1 MPGGRYFSI
10 IPTPFVAESRN
21 TLLRRERDREF
32 HLARELSSQVLKGDH
47 RAVAKAISIVEAGG
61 DPSRKLIRELYPHT
75 GRAFTIGVTGPTGT
89 GKSTLVDKIIEE
101 FRKRERSVGVLA
113 SDPSSAFTGGAL
125 LGDRVRMM
133 DHSLEKKVYIRSMA
147 SRGDL
152 GGLARAA
159 RNTIRVLDAA
169 RMDIII
175 VETVGAGQTEV
186 QVATAVDATVVVV
199 MPQLGDE
206 VQAFKAGFAE
216 IGDLFVI
223 NKADLVNPAKTIYN
237 IASGLQE
244 RDGWRPP
251 VQKTVAIKGTGV
263 PSLVDSIEKFQKFLD
278 DHGIREERR
287 NKRLESELIEAA
299 FSDFYTET
307 VTRLKQEKSWQ
318 HLLGQVAKKE
328 LDPETAAS
336 KLVKAI
342 ARLDV

>member
-1 MPGGRYFSI
+1 
-10 IPTPFVAESRN
+10 
-21 TLLRRERDREF
+21 
-32 HLARELSSQVLKGDH
+32 LARDLSSQVLKGEH

-61 DPSRKLIRELYPHT
+61 EPSRKLIQELYPHT
-75 GRAFTIGVTGPTGT
+75 GKAFTIGVTGPTGT
-89 GKSTLVDKIIEE
+89 GKSTLVDKIVGEY
-101 FRKRERSVGVLA
+101 RERGRSVGVLA
-113 SDPSSAFTGGAL
+113 IDPSSAFTGGAL

-169 RMDIII
+169 GMDVVI

-186 QVATAVDATVVVV
+186 QIASTVDATIVVL

-206 VQAFKAGFAE
+206 IQAFKAGFAE

-223 NKADLVNPAKTIYN
+223 NKSDLVNPAKTIYN

-251 VQKTVAIKGTGV
+251 VLKTVAVKGTGV
-263 PSLVDSIEKFQKFLD
+263 PAVVDAIEKFQKRLET
-278 DHGIREERR
+278 GGLRE
-287 NKRLESELIEAA
+287 KRLSRRIESELVDAA
-299 FSDFYTET
+299 FSDFYHRT
-307 VTRLKQEKSWQ
+307 VKRLGDQKELDS
-318 HLLGQVAKKE
+318 LVARVVKRE

-336 KLVKAI
+336 KLVGIISKIGERA
-342 ARLDV
+342 

>member
-1 MPGGRYFSI
+1 
-10 IPTPFVAESRN
+10 
-21 TLLRRERDREF
+21 
-32 HLARELSSQVLKGDH
+32 VLKGEH

-61 DPSRKLIRELYPHT
+61 EPSRKLIQELYPHT
-75 GRAFTIGVTGPTGT
+75 GKAFTIGVTGPTGT
-89 GKSTLVDKIIEE
+89 GKSTLVDKIVGEYRE
-101 FRKRERSVGVLA
+101 RERSVGVLA
-113 SDPSSAFTGGAL
+113 IDPSSAFTGGAL

-169 RMDIII
+169 GMDVVI

-186 QVATAVDATVVVV
+186 QIASTVDATIVVL

-223 NKADLVNPAKTIYN
+223 NKSDLVNPAKTIYN

-251 VQKTVAIKGTGV
+251 VLKTVAVKGTGV
-263 PSLVDSIEKFQKFLD
+263 PAVVDAIEKFQKHLEI
-278 DHGIREERR
+278 GSLRE
-287 NKRLESELIEAA
+287 KRLSKRILSELVDAA
-299 FSDFYTET
+299 FSDFYHQT
-307 VTRLKQEKSWQ
+307 VKRLGDQKELDALVGRVVKR
-318 HLLGQVAKKE
+318 E

-336 KLVKAI
+336 RLVGIILRLGEKA
-342 ARLDV
+342 

>member
-1 MPGGRYFSI
+1 
-10 IPTPFVAESRN
+10 
-21 TLLRRERDREF
+21 
-32 HLARELSSQVLKGDH
+32 LARELSSQVLKGEH

-61 DPSRKLIRELYPHT
+61 EPSRKLIQELYPHT
-75 GRAFTIGVTGPTGT
+75 GKAFTIGVTGPTGT
-89 GKSTLVDKIIEE
+89 GKSTLVDKIVGEY
-101 FRKRERSVGVLA
+101 RERGRSVGVLA
-113 SDPSSAFTGGAL
+113 IDPSSAFTGGAL

-169 RMDIII
+169 GMDVVI

-186 QVATAVDATVVVV
+186 QIASTVDATIVVL

-206 VQAFKAGFAE
+206 IQAFKAGFAE

-223 NKADLVNPAKTIYN
+223 NKSDLVNPAKTIYN
-237 IASGLQE
+237 IARGLQE

-251 VQKTVAIKGTGV
+251 VLKTVAVKGTGV
-263 PSLVDSIEKFQKFLD
+263 PAVVDAIEKFQKHLET
-278 DHGIREERR
+278 GSLRE
-287 NKRLESELIEAA
+287 KRLSRSIESELVDAA
-299 FSDFYTET
+299 FSDFYHRT
-307 VTRLKQEKSWQ
+307 VK
-318 HLLGQVAKKE
+318 HLEDRKDLDSLVAKVVKRE

-336 KLVKAI
+336 KLVEIISKI
-342 ARLDV
+342 GERT

>member
-1 MPGGRYFSI
+1 LP
-10 IPTPFVAESRN
+10 
-21 TLLRRERDREF
+21 
-32 HLARELSSQVLKGDH
+32 RELSSQVLKGEH

-61 DPSRKLIRELYPHT
+61 EPSRKLIQELYPHT
-75 GRAFTIGVTGPTGT
+75 GKAFTIGVTGPTGT
-89 GKSTLVDKIIEE
+89 GKSTLVDKIVGEY
-101 FRKRERSVGVLA
+101 RERGRSVGVLA
-113 SDPSSAFTGGAL
+113 IDPSSVFTGGAL

-169 RMDIII
+169 GMDVII

-186 QVATAVDATVVVV
+186 QIASTVDATIVVL

-223 NKADLVNPAKTIYN
+223 NKSDLVNPAKTIYN

-251 VQKTVAIKGTGV
+251 VLKTVAIKGTGV
-263 PSLVDSIEKFQKFLD
+263 PAVVDAIEKFRKHLET
-278 DHGIREERR
+278 GTLRE
-287 NKRLESELIEAA
+287 KRLSKRIQSELVDAA
-299 FSDFYTET
+299 FSDFYHQT
-307 VTRLKQEKSWQ
+307 VKRLEDQKELDALVGRVVKR
-318 HLLGQVAKKE
+318 E

-336 KLVKAI
+336 RLVGIISKIGESA
-342 ARLDV
+342 

>member
-1 MPGGRYFSI
+1 M
-10 IPTPFVAESRN
+10 
-21 TLLRRERDREF
+21 
-32 HLARELSSQVLKGDH
+32 LKGEH
-47 RAVAKAISIVEAGG
+47 RAVAKAISMVEAGG
-61 DPSRKLIRELYPHT
+61 EPSRKLIQELYPHT
-75 GRAFTIGVTGPTGT
+75 GKAFTIGVTGPTGT
-89 GKSTLVDKIIEE
+89 GKSTLVDKIVGEY
-101 FRKRERSVGVLA
+101 RKRGRSVGVLA
-113 SDPSSAFTGGAL
+113 IDPSSAFTGGAL

-133 DHSLEKKVYIRSMA
+133 EHSLEKKVYIRSMA

-169 RMDIII
+169 GMDIVI

-186 QVATAVDATVVVV
+186 QIASTVDATIVVL

-223 NKADLVNPAKTIYN
+223 NKSDLVNPAKTIYN

-251 VQKTVAIKGTGV
+251 VLKTVAVKGAGV
-263 PSLVDSIEKFQKFLD
+263 PAVVDAIEKFQKHLET
-278 DHGIREERR
+278 GSLRE
-287 NKRLESELIEAA
+287 KRLSKRIQSELVDAA
-299 FSDFYTET
+299 FSDFYHQT
-307 VTRLKQEKSWQ
+307 VKRLGEQIELTS
-318 HLLGQVAKKE
+318 LVARVVKRE

-336 KLVKAI
+336 RLVGIISKSGEKP
-342 ARLDV
+342 

>member
-1 MPGGRYFSI
+1 
-10 IPTPFVAESRN
+10 
-21 TLLRRERDREF
+21 
-32 HLARELSSQVLKGDH
+32 LARELSSQVLKGDH
-47 RAVAKAISIVEAGG
+47 RAVAKAISTIEAGG
-61 DPSRKLIRELYPHT
+61 EPSRKLIQELYPHT
-75 GRAFTIGVTGPTGT
+75 GKAFTIGVTGPTGT
-89 GKSTLVDKIIEE
+89 GKSTLVDKIVGEYRE
-101 FRKRERSVGVLA
+101 RERSVGVLA
-113 SDPSSAFTGGAL
+113 IDPSSVFTGGAL

-169 RMDIII
+169 GMDIVI

-186 QVATAVDATVVVV
+186 QIASTVDATIVVL

-223 NKADLVNPAKTIYN
+223 NKSDLVNPAKTIYN

-244 RDGWRPP
+244 KDGWRPP
-251 VQKTVAIKGTGV
+251 VLKTVAVKGTGV
-263 PSLVDSIEKFQKFLD
+263 PAVVDAIEKFRKHLET
-278 DHGIREERR
+278 GSLME
-287 NKRLESELIEAA
+287 KRLSKRIQSELVDAA
-299 FSDFYTET
+299 FSDFYHQT
-307 VTRLKQEKSWQ
+307 VKRLGDQKELDALVGRVVKR
-318 HLLGQVAKKE
+318 E

-336 KLVKAI
+336 RLVEIISKLGEHA
-342 ARLDV
+342 

>member
-1 MPGGRYFSI
+1 
-10 IPTPFVAESRN
+10 
-21 TLLRRERDREF
+21 
-32 HLARELSSQVLKGDH
+32 LARELSSQVLKGDH

-61 DPSRKLIRELYPHT
+61 ESRTKLIQELYPHT

-89 GKSTLVDKIIEE
+89 GKSTFVDKIIEE
-101 FRKRERSVGVLA
+101 YRKREHNVGVLA
-113 SDPSSAFTGGAL
+113 IDPSSAITGGAL

-133 DHSLEKKVYIRSMA
+133 DHILEKKVYIRSMA

-169 RMDIII
+169 GMDIII

-186 QVATAVDATVVVV
+186 QIATTVDATVVVL

-216 IGDLFVI
+216 IGDVFVI

-244 RDGWRPP
+244 RDGWRPS
-251 VQKTVAIKGTGV
+251 VLKTVAVKGTGIGAV
-263 PSLVDSIEKFQKFLD
+263 VDSLEKFQKHLEARGLKEKRFK
-278 DHGIREERR
+278 ERI
-287 NKRLESELIEAA
+287 ESELVDAA
-299 FSDFYTET
+299 FSDFYREY
-307 VTRLKQEKSWQ
+307 
-318 HLLGQVAKKE
+318 VAGIRHQKEFDALVGRVVKRE

-336 KLVKAI
+336 RVVGMIAKIGEKA
-342 ARLDV
+342 

>member
-1 MPGGRYFSI
+1 M
-10 IPTPFVAESRN
+10 
-21 TLLRRERDREF
+21 
-32 HLARELSSQVLKGDH
+32 LKGEH

-61 DPSRKLIRELYPHT
+61 EPSRKLIQELYPHT
-75 GRAFTIGVTGPTGT
+75 GKAFTIGVTGPTGT
-89 GKSTLVDKIIEE
+89 GKSTLVDKVVGEYRE
-101 FRKRERSVGVLA
+101 RERSVGVLA
-113 SDPSSAFTGGAL
+113 IDPSSAFTGGAL

-169 RMDIII
+169 GMDIII

-186 QVATAVDATVVVV
+186 QIATTVDATVVVL

-223 NKADLVNPAKTIYN
+223 NKSDLVNPAKTIYN

-251 VQKTVAIKGTGV
+251 VLKTVAAKGTGV
-263 PSLVDSIEKFQKFLD
+263 PAVVDALEKFRKHLEA
-278 DHGIREERR
+278 GGLRE
-287 NKRLESELIEAA
+287 KRLRKRIESELLDAA
-299 FSDFYTET
+299 FSDFYHQT
-307 VTRLKQEKSWQ
+307 VKRLRDQKELDALVGRVVKR
-318 HLLGQVAKKE
+318 E
-328 LDPETAAS
+328 LDPETATS
-336 KLVKAI
+336 RLVGIIAKVGEKA
-342 ARLDV
+342 

>member
-1 MPGGRYFSI
+1 M
-10 IPTPFVAESRN
+10 
-21 TLLRRERDREF
+21 
-32 HLARELSSQVLKGDH
+32 ARELSSQVLKGDH

-61 DPSRKLIRELYPHT
+61 DPSQKLIRELYPHT

-113 SDPSSAFTGGAL
+113 IDPSSAFTGGAL

-169 RMDIII
+169 GMEIIV

-186 QVATAVDATVVVV
+186 QIATTVDATVVVL

-206 VQAFKAGFAE
+206 IQAFKAGFAE

-251 VQKTVAIKGTGV
+251 VLKTVAIKGTGIPAV
-263 PSLVDSIEKFQKFLD
+263 VDSLEKFRKHLEAR
-278 DHGIREERR
+278 GLRE
-287 NKRLESELIEAA
+287 KRLRRRIESELVDAA
-299 FSDFYTET
+299 FSDFHDQT
-307 VTRLKQEKSWQ
+307 VERLRDQKELDALVGRVVK
-318 HLLGQVAKKE
+318 LE

-336 KLVKAI
+336 KLVAI
-342 ARLDV
+342 IAKMGARA

>member
-1 MPGGRYFSI
+1 
-10 IPTPFVAESRN
+10 
-21 TLLRRERDREF
+21 
-32 HLARELSSQVLKGDH
+32 
-47 RAVAKAISIVEAGG
+47 
-61 DPSRKLIRELYPHT
+61 LYPYT
-75 GRAFTIGVTGPTGT
+75 GKAFTIGVTGPTGT
-89 GKSTLVDKIIEE
+89 GKSTLVDKIVGEY
-101 FRKRERSVGVLA
+101 RERGRSVGVLA
-113 SDPSSAFTGGAL
+113 IDPSSAFTGGAL

-169 RMDIII
+169 GMDVVI

-186 QVATAVDATVVVV
+186 QVASTVDATIVVL

-206 VQAFKAGFAE
+206 IQAFKAGFAE

-223 NKADLVNPAKTIYN
+223 NKSDLVNPAKTIYN

-251 VQKTVAIKGTGV
+251 VLKTVAVKGTGV
-263 PSLVDSIEKFQKFLD
+263 PAVVDAIEKFQKHLET
-278 DHGIREERR
+278 GSLRE
-287 NKRLESELIEAA
+287 KRLSRSIESELVDAA
-299 FSDFYTET
+299 FSDFYHRT
-307 VTRLKQEKSWQ
+307 VKRLGDRKDLDS
-318 HLLGQVAKKE
+318 LVARVVKRE

-336 KLVKAI
+336 KLVEIISKIGERA
-342 ARLDV
+342 

>member
-1 MPGGRYFSI
+1 M
-10 IPTPFVAESRN
+10 
-21 TLLRRERDREF
+21 
-32 HLARELSSQVLKGDH
+32 LKGDH

-61 DPSRKLIRELYPHT
+61 EPSRKLIQELYPHT
-75 GRAFTIGVTGPTGT
+75 GKAFTIGVTGPTGT
-89 GKSTLVDKIIEE
+89 GKSTLVDKIVGEY
-101 FRKRERSVGVLA
+101 RERGRSVGVLA
-113 SDPSSAFTGGAL
+113 IDPSSAFTGGAL

-169 RMDIII
+169 GMDVVI

-186 QVATAVDATVVVV
+186 QIASTVDATIVVL
-199 MPQLGDE
+199 MPQLRDE

-223 NKADLVNPAKTIYN
+223 NKSDLVNPAKTVYN

-251 VQKTVAIKGTGV
+251 VLKTVAVKGTGV
-263 PSLVDSIEKFQKFLD
+263 PAVVDAIEKFRKHLD
-278 DHGIREERR
+278 TGSLRE
-287 NKRLESELIEAA
+287 KRLSKRIQSELVDAA
-299 FSDFYTET
+299 FSDFYHQT
-307 VTRLKQEKSWQ
+307 VKRLGDQKELDALVGRVVKR
-318 HLLGQVAKKE
+318 E
-328 LDPETAAS
+328 LDPEAAAS
-336 KLVKAI
+336 RLVGIISKIGERA
-342 ARLDV
+342 

>member
-1 MPGGRYFSI
+1 
-10 IPTPFVAESRN
+10 
-21 TLLRRERDREF
+21 
-32 HLARELSSQVLKGDH
+32 LARELSSQILKGEH

-61 DPSRKLIRELYPHT
+61 EPSRKLIQELYPHT
-75 GRAFTIGVTGPTGT
+75 GKGFTIGVTGPTGT
-89 GKSTLVDKIIEE
+89 GKSTLVDKMVGEY
-101 FRKRERSVGVLA
+101 RERGRSVGVLA
-113 SDPSSAFTGGAL
+113 IDPSSAFTGGAL

-169 RMDIII
+169 GMDVVI

-186 QVATAVDATVVVV
+186 QIASTVDATIVVL

-206 VQAFKAGFAE
+206 IQAFKAGFAE

-223 NKADLVNPAKTIYN
+223 NKSDLVNPAKTIYN

-251 VQKTVAIKGTGV
+251 VLKTVAVKGTGV
-263 PSLVDSIEKFQKFLD
+263 PAVVDAIEKFQKHLET
-278 DHGIREERR
+278 GSLRE
-287 NKRLESELIEAA
+287 KRLSKRIQSELLDAA
-299 FSDFYTET
+299 FSDFYHQT
-307 VTRLKQEKSWQ
+307 LK
-318 HLLGQVAKKE
+318 HLGDQKELDSLVARVVKRE

-336 KLVKAI
+336 RLVRIISKMGDYA
-342 ARLDV
+342 

>member
-1 MPGGRYFSI
+1 
-10 IPTPFVAESRN
+10 
-21 TLLRRERDREF
+21 
-32 HLARELSSQVLKGDH
+32 LARELSSQVLKSEH

-61 DPSRKLIRELYPHT
+61 EPSRKLIQELYPHT
-75 GRAFTIGVTGPTGT
+75 GKAFTIGVTGPTGT
-89 GKSTLVDKIIEE
+89 GKSTLVDKIVGEYRE
-101 FRKRERSVGVLA
+101 RERSVGVLA
-113 SDPSSAFTGGAL
+113 IDPSSAFTGGAL

-169 RMDIII
+169 GMDVII

-186 QVATAVDATVVVV
+186 QIASTVDATIVVL

-223 NKADLVNPAKTIYN
+223 NKSDLVNPAKTIYN

-251 VQKTVAIKGTGV
+251 VLKTVAVKGTGV
-263 PSLVDSIEKFQKFLD
+263 PAVVDAIEKFRKHLET
-278 DHGIREERR
+278 GSLRE
-287 NKRLESELIEAA
+287 KRLSKRIQSELVDAA
-299 FSDFYTET
+299 FSDFYHQT
-307 VTRLKQEKSWQ
+307 VKRLGDQKELDALVGRVVKR
-318 HLLGQVAKKE
+318 E

-336 KLVKAI
+336 RLVEIISKLGEHA
-342 ARLDV
+342 

>member
-1 MPGGRYFSI
+1 MAP
-10 IPTPFVAESRN
+10 N
-21 TLLRRERDREF
+21 
-32 HLARELSSQVLKGDH
+32 LSSQVLRGDH
-47 RAVAKAISIVEAGG
+47 RAVARAISIVEAGG
-61 DPSRKLIRELYPHT
+61 EPSRKLIQELYPHT
-75 GRAFTIGVTGPTGT
+75 GKAFTIGVTGPTGT
-89 GKSTLVDKIIEE
+89 GKSTLVDKIVGEY
-101 FRKRERSVGVLA
+101 REREHSVGVLA
-113 SDPSSAFTGGAL
+113 IDPSSAFTGGAL

-169 RMDIII
+169 GMDVVI

-186 QVATAVDATVVVV
+186 QIASTVDATIVVL

-223 NKADLVNPAKTIYN
+223 NKSDLVNPAKTIYN

-251 VQKTVAIKGTGV
+251 VLKTVAVKGTGV
-263 PSLVDSIEKFQKFLD
+263 PAVVDAIEKFRKHLET
-278 DHGIREERR
+278 GSLRE
-287 NKRLESELIEAA
+287 KRLSKRIQSELVDAA
-299 FSDFYTET
+299 FSDFYHQT
-307 VTRLKQEKSWQ
+307 VKRLGDQKELDALVGRIVKR
-318 HLLGQVAKKE
+318 E

-336 KLVKAI
+336 RLVEIISKLGK
-342 ARLDV
+342 RT

>member
-1 MPGGRYFSI
+1 M
-10 IPTPFVAESRN
+10 
-21 TLLRRERDREF
+21 
-32 HLARELSSQVLKGDH
+32 ARELSSQVLKGDH

-61 DPSRKLIRELYPHT
+61 EPGRKLIQELYPHT
-75 GRAFTIGVTGPTGT
+75 GRAFTIGITGPTGT

-101 FRKRERSVGVLA
+101 YCKRERSVGVLA
-113 SDPSSAFTGGAL
+113 IDPSSAITGGAL

-133 DHSLEKKVYIRSMA
+133 DHSLEKRVYIRSMA

-169 RMDIII
+169 GMDIII

-186 QVATAVDATVVVV
+186 EIATTVDATVVVL

-206 VQAFKAGFAE
+206 IQAFKAGFAE

-244 RDGWRPP
+244 RDGWRPL
-251 VQKTVAIKGTGV
+251 VLKTVAVKGTGV
-263 PSLVDSIEKFQKFLD
+263 PAVVDALEKFQKHSGERGL
-278 DHGIREERR
+278 RE
-287 NKRLESELIEAA
+287 KRLRERIESELVDAA
-299 FSDFYTET
+299 FSDFYHQS
-307 VTRLKQEKSWQ
+307 VKRLRDQKELDALVGRVVKR
-318 HLLGQVAKKE
+318 E

-336 KLVKAI
+336 KLVDIIAKIGEKA
-342 ARLDV
+342 

>member
-1 MPGGRYFSI
+1 
-10 IPTPFVAESRN
+10 
-21 TLLRRERDREF
+21 
-32 HLARELSSQVLKGDH
+32 LARELSSQVLKGDH
-47 RAVAKAISIVEAGG
+47 RAVAKAISIIEAGG
-61 DPSRKLIRELYPHT
+61 EPSRKLIQELYPHT
-75 GRAFTIGVTGPTGT
+75 GKAFTIGVTGPTGT
-89 GKSTLVDKIIEE
+89 GKSTLVDKIVGEY
-101 FRKRERSVGVLA
+101 RERGRIVGVLA
-113 SDPSSAFTGGAL
+113 IDPSSAFTGGAL

-169 RMDIII
+169 GMDVVI

-186 QVATAVDATVVVV
+186 QIASTVDATIVVL

-223 NKADLVNPAKTIYN
+223 NKSDLVNPAKTIYN

-244 RDGWRPP
+244 KDGWRPP
-251 VQKTVAIKGTGV
+251 VLKTVAVKGTGV
-263 PSLVDSIEKFQKFLD
+263 PAVVDAIEKFQKHLD
-278 DHGIREERR
+278 TARLRQ
-287 NKRLESELIEAA
+287 KRLSKRIQSELVDAA
-299 FSDFYTET
+299 FSDFYHQT
-307 VTRLKQEKSWQ
+307 VKRLGDQKELDALVGRVVKR
-318 HLLGQVAKKE
+318 E

-336 KLVKAI
+336 RLVEIISKLG
-342 ARLDV
+342 DHS

>member
-1 MPGGRYFSI
+1 M
-10 IPTPFVAESRN
+10 
-21 TLLRRERDREF
+21 
-32 HLARELSSQVLKGDH
+32 ARELSSQVLKGEH

-61 DPSRKLIRELYPHT
+61 EPSRKLIQELYPHT
-75 GRAFTIGVTGPTGT
+75 GKAFTIGVTGPTGT
-89 GKSTLVDKIIEE
+89 GKSTLVDKIVGEY
-101 FRKRERSVGVLA
+101 RKRERSVGVLA
-113 SDPSSAFTGGAL
+113 IDPSSAFTGGAL

-159 RNTIRVLDAA
+159 RKTIRVLDAA
-169 RMDIII
+169 GMDVVM

-186 QVATAVDATVVVV
+186 QIASTVDATIVVL

-223 NKADLVNPAKTIYN
+223 NKSDLVNPAKTIYN

-251 VQKTVAIKGTGV
+251 VLKTVAVKGTGV
-263 PSLVDSIEKFQKFLD
+263 PAVVDAIEKFQKHLEI
-278 DHGIREERR
+278 GSLRE
-287 NKRLESELIEAA
+287 KRLSKRIQSELVDAA
-299 FSDFYTET
+299 FSDFYHQT
-307 VTRLKQEKSWQ
+307 VKRLGDQKELDALVGRVVKR
-318 HLLGQVAKKE
+318 E

-336 KLVKAI
+336 RLVEIISKIGEKA
-342 ARLDV
+342 

>member
-1 MPGGRYFSI
+1 M
-10 IPTPFVAESRN
+10 A
-21 TLLRRERDREF
+21 RD
-32 HLARELSSQVLKGDH
+32 LSSQVLKGDH

-61 DPSRKLIRELYPHT
+61 EPSRKLIQELYPHT

-101 FRKRERSVGVLA
+101 YRKRERSVGVLA
-113 SDPSSAFTGGAL
+113 IDPSSAFTGGAL

-133 DHSLEKKVYIRSMA
+133 DHSLETKVYIRSMA

-169 RMDIII
+169 GMDIII

-186 QVATAVDATVVVV
+186 QIATTVDATVVVL

-206 VQAFKAGFAE
+206 IQAFKAGFAE

-237 IASGLQE
+237 IASGLQA

-251 VQKTVAIKGTGV
+251 VLKTVAVKGTGV
-263 PSLVDSIEKFQKFLD
+263 PSVVDAVEKFEKHLEAK
-278 DHGIREERR
+278 GLRE
-287 NKRLESELIEAA
+287 KRLRKRIESELVDAA
-299 FSDFYTET
+299 FSDFYHQSINCLRDQKELD
-307 VTRLKQEKSWQ
+307 VLVGR
-318 HLLGQVAKKE
+318 VVNRE

-336 KLVKAI
+336 KLVGVI
-342 ARLDV
+342 AKIGEKLD